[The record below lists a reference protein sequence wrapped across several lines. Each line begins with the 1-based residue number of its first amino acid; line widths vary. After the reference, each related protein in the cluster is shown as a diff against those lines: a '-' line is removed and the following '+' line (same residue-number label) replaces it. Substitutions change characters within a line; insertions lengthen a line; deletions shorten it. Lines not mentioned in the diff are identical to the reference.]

1 MDTIKEQPEVGTL
14 QQSPR
19 EMVAGVINL
28 ISLPEICIRVNT
40 ALEDPNHTSKQIG
53 DIISHDPALTTRIL
67 RIVNSAYYNFPN
79 KIDLVSRAISI
90 IGEDDLRGLVLATSA
105 LEVFDRIPNQL
116 VNIELFWQHSVF
128 TGIVAR
134 LLSKQCNILH
144 GERLFI
150 AGLLHDIG
158 KLVLYYKEPEISQSV
173 LLRAS
178 ESTGLVHDAEQELLG
193 FTHADVGAT
202 LIEAWQLPD
211 SFRHIILN
219 HHSPAK
225 AEDFEIET
233 SIVHIA
239 NAIVNSLSPELPVD
253 EHLLDDCN
261 DFDPVSLQITKINLQ
276 TLPAIVADAQEQ
288 THEVLNIMFPMY

>member
-1 MDTIKEQPEVGTL
+1 MEAIKMKTGGKTKKMNPKEL
-14 QQSPR
+14 
-19 EMVAGVINL
+19 VAGVINL

-40 ALEDPNHTSKQIG
+40 SLEDPSHTHKQLG
-53 DIISHDPALTTRIL
+53 DIISHDPALTARIL

-79 KIDLVSRAISI
+79 KVELVSRAISI

-105 LEVFDRIPNQL
+105 LEVFNKIPNQL
-116 VNIELFWQHSVF
+116 LNMELFWQHSVF

-158 KLVLYYKEPEISQSV
+158 KLILYYKEPQISQDV
-173 LLRAS
+173 LLEAG
-178 ESTGLVHDAEQELLG
+178 ESNGKIVDAEQKLLG
-193 FTHADVGAT
+193 FTHADVGAA

-211 SFRHIILN
+211 SLHTIIKH
-219 HHSPAK
+219 HHSPAD
-225 AEDFEIET
+225 AEDYRIET
-233 SIVHIA
+233 SIVHLA
-239 NAIVNSLSPELPVD
+239 NAVVNALSPETPID
-253 EHLLDDCN
+253 EHMLDESN
-261 DFDPVSLQITKINLQ
+261 EFDPVSLGITGIDL
-276 TLPAIVADAQEQ
+276 TTMPELVAAAQEQ